1 MLRAADVREQGWSPQ
16 LLIKLHQAGK
26 LQHDFNRLQ
35 ANHTELKA
43 QLIALEQAM
52 RDLYGSQAFLA
63 LRNHSR
69 NQAQAALLKQ
79 EIAA

>member
-1 MLRAADVREQGWSPQ
+1 MNRNYPLLRLTPD
-16 LLIKLHQAGK
+16 QAGK

-43 QLIALEQAM
+43 QLIALEQGM

-63 LRNHSR
+63 MRNQAR
-69 NQAQAALLKQ
+69 NQAQAELLKQ

>member
-1 MLRAADVREQGWSPQ
+1 MNRNYPLLRLTPD
-16 LLIKLHQAGK
+16 QAGK

-43 QLIALEQAM
+43 QLAALEQGM

-63 LRNHSR
+63 R